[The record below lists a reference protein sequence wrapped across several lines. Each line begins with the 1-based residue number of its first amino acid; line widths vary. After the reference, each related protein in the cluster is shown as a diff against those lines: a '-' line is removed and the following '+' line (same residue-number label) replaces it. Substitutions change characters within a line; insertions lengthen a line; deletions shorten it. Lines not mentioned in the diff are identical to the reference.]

1 MKAKIIGLS
10 KESDGDGYNLLLNFK
25 GKTRSARL
33 EPDEADQ
40 LLAQGKF
47 KEVERGLYRSLTKE
61 RPQTMVKGLK
71 KLVDQDYGRVELHGD
86 IEKWIR
92 YVTLSIDENYLPSC
106 QYFDLLFFLY
116 QLKDILKPD
125 DIGKA

>member
-25 GKTRSARL
+25 GKTHSARL
-33 EPDEADQ
+33 DPDEADQ
-40 LLAQGKF
+40 LLALGKF
-47 KEVERGLYRSLTKE
+47 KEVERGLYRALTE
-61 RPQTMVKGLK
+61 ECPQAMVEDLK
-71 KLVDQDYGRVELHGD
+71 RLVDQDYGRVELYGD

-92 YVTLSIDENYLPSC
+92 YVTLSIDENYLPSS

-116 QLKDILKPD
+116 QLKDILKPNK
-125 DIGKA
+125 IGKA